1 MQSLHIISSNN
12 QELIKGRYTVTDEI
26 NGVPTLETET
36 VNLSLEHDDPIL
48 MYSNAFPDVY
58 NVVIKDEESFGD
70 GRLLELTGVHSFVYQ
85 FTFNRLYETYSQYF
99 SLENILNLVFNDTG
113 FTFEVAADRQ
123 YYALSFDNFGDKDLL
138 SLVSQICERWELEYN
153 IDGKHVSFSSKIGED
168 NQQVFRYKM
177 NIAGSKVNFDA
188 SKGATYIEG
197 TFGDAEKGTLFK
209 KSLTSKLAENYGI
222 LHAEPYANK
231 TITNEETMD
240 RYLQQKLE
248 ETWSLSVE
256 IDVVDLIGEGNA
268 KKGDMVWAIDERLG
282 IELKMRVIKTVKHY
296 DMDDNIYLTTV
307 TVGNRNFV
315 DKYLDASNG
324 VLSEIDDV
332 RITSNRAI
340 AALEAQF
347 DNEFNAIR
355 DDMEENHRLAKED
368 ALKEVNALEQRMNAL
383 YNQTSLDWT
392 NEFNA
397 AVQSA
402 QQTAAE
408 NYQKMDDYVN
418 TTVDSNRQE
427 VNNIISQ
434 SIADANSYAT
444 QQAEQKAAAVQSNL
458 DAVTL
463 NHGQMIQD
471 AKDNILSINDF
482 LGDRSTGLNEMLQ
495 SIQLDFE
502 RKLSNVDTWHYNM
515 LMGSRFDE
523 GKWSAVF
530 GTIMTDEEIPYYYFD
545 PAGTT
550 SSLPYVQSTQ
560 EIVFEQGEVYRLS
573 FDWQTYAVRAVDY
586 VYIIA
591 APEDGGSNVN
601 IGIPT
606 DQGSRIDGTNLFTSW
621 GSEYGRYYIEFSPFR
636 TIRGFIRIG
645 ANLTNNENG
654 RRHFKIRLPYLTT
667 TDNTRW
673 LYHQLDSTQNI
684 EEITR
689 RIMQLEDGYQEFI
702 TRSEYDFKTGEIE
715 GTIKSV
721 LETVDISEALIQNHE
736 NWLLTNGSQVIQAA
750 EEVSQKVWMS
760 DIHNPN
766 MIPSSRFINA
776 DNITQWT
783 GRMSPLLTKHGDEW
797 LQVRN
802 TNSVGYLAVDSPK
815 IPDKIT
821 AGETYTLSW
830 ESFFNISPTR
840 IDYNFSYMFVNYSNA
855 SNQAIGKPKLVRIRP
870 TTVAGVVRDV
880 YIYELTF
887 IANNSDNSAAIIFGT
902 QSEVGTDIR
911 FFMRYP
917 KLELGGIATPY
928 FNSFSGLTQRA
939 DEMLLV
945 VQGVGEEGYL
955 TQNDFTLTNDYWQL
969 GSQRIDGDSIAS
981 VLRGTPNSIDAIV
994 DQMNLTGNL
1003 NVKGQIEALSLD
1015 VIEGNFSRLFAS
1027 NIDAHVINV
1036 EHIQGRTAW
1045 FESQYI
1051 LNANIERLVAQ
1062 NVFTNAITTK
1072 TLNAIDVNAG
1082 AVRTSI
1088 LTSNVITADHLDV
1101 GTIMVDKIFGTSG
1114 RIDQLLTKTHFSREV
1129 KAMSIEAVEA
1139 DIAHVRSILLTA
1151 DVIEAKHLQ
1160 AGHALID
1167 KIFSQEGYFETM
1179 MAKSGFV
1186 KNLNTVTIDT
1196 DQLTIRRQDG
1206 GVLIDR
1212 GMQRFGSPIITKAF
1226 PSSNVTFDNVNYVT
1240 TQRGTQTFERAYGE
1254 HSGRWANFS
1263 FRVGLRWDSDDA
1275 SSMVGVVIRP
1285 NNMPNGVTV
1294 ATEVME
1300 VIAYRSAMESHT
1312 INVRMPVPTFGA
1324 TSFTLEFY
1332 RIGDD
1337 SVNYVQIRSERCWT
1351 SA

>member
-123 YYALSFDNFGDKDLL
+123 YYALSFENFGDKDLL

-256 IDVVDLIGEGNA
+256 IDVVDLIGEGNV

-355 DDMEENHRLAKED
+355 DDMKENHRLAKED
-368 ALKEVNALEQRMNAL
+368 ALKEVNALEQRMNSL

-408 NYQKMDDYVN
+408 NYQNMNNYVN

-427 VNNIISQ
+427 VENIISQ

-458 DAVTL
+458 DAVTID
-463 NHGQMIQD
+463 HGKMIQD
-471 AKDNILSINDF
+471 AQDNILSINDF

-515 LMGSRFDE
+515 LRGTRFDE
-523 GKWSAVF
+523 PDKIKVWNGSIK
-530 GTIMTDEEIPYYYFD
+530 TDEEVPYYQYD
-545 PAGTT
+545 K
-550 SSLPYVQSTQ
+550 SPYQGYIEMTE
-560 EIVFEQGEVYRLS
+560 EIQFESGRQYTLS
-573 FDWQTYAVRAVDY
+573 FDAQTFGVKKMDY
-586 VYIIA
+586 TFIIA
-591 APEDGGSNVN
+591 SPNDPV
-601 IGIPT
+601 
-606 DQGSRIDGTNLFTSW
+606 GTNVEIHRADVQDSGTNNNIFLYAQYRRYWIKFTPKRNIL
-621 GSEYGRYYIEFSPFR
+621 G
-636 TIRGFIRIG
+636 TIRIG
-645 ANLTNNENG
+645 SNLVNNELG
-654 RRHFKIRLPYLTT
+654 YSAFKIRLPYLTT

-673 LYHQLDSTQNI
+673 LYHQLDSTQNF

-689 RIMQLEDGYQEFI
+689 RIMQLEDGYEEFI
-702 TRSEYDFKTGEIE
+702 TKTEYNFKTGEIE
-715 GTIKSV
+715 GTIKSIQ
-721 LETVDISEALIQNHE
+721 ETVDISETLIQNHE

-783 GRMSPLLTKHGDEW
+783 GRRAPLLYKHGDEW

-802 TNSVGYLAVDSPK
+802 TISDSHLGVISPK

-821 AGETYTLSW
+821 AGETYTISW
-830 ESFFNISPTR
+830 EAFFNISGV
-840 IDYNFSYMFVNYSNA
+840 DQEFSYMYVMYSNSA
-855 SNQAIGKPKLVRIRP
+855 NQGLPRPKLVRTRP
-870 TTVAGVVRDV
+870 TTVEGVVRNV
-880 YIYELTF
+880 NIYELTF
-887 IANNSDNSAAIIFGT
+887 IANNSDNNAAILFGT
-902 QSEVGTDIR
+902 NTELNRDLR

-1027 NIDAHVINV
+1027 QIDANVINV
-1036 EHIQGRTAW
+1036 GHIQGRTAW

-1263 FRVGLRWDSDDA
+1263 FRVGLRWDSEDA

-1285 NNMPNGVTV
+1285 NNMPYGITV

-1332 RIGDD
+1332 RIGDE